1 MLKEIALNNSIIL
14 INMLKAQK
22 NLLLLIVLS
31 IPLVIVLNWFVKSIE
46 ELYYSKDVT
55 WSIMKKVLLR
65 FCVLLP
71 LAHLYI
77 HIIFMIAY
85 L

>member
-1 MLKEIALNNSIIL
+1 MLKEITLNNPIIL
-14 INMLKAQK
+14 ISI
-22 NLLLLIVLS
+22 LIVLS
-31 IPLVIVLNWFVKSIE
+31 ILLVIVLNWFIKSIE
-46 ELYYSKDVT
+46 ELYYSEETT

-71 LAHLYI
+71 LTHLYI
-77 HIIFMIAY
+77 YIIFMIAY

>member
-1 MLKEIALNNSIIL
+1 MLKEIALNNTIIL
-14 INMLKAQK
+14 ISI
-22 NLLLLIVLS
+22 LIVLS
-31 IPLVIVLNWFVKSIE
+31 ILLVIVLNWFIKSIE
-46 ELYYSKDVT
+46 ELYYSEETT

-71 LAHLYI
+71 LTHLYI
-77 HIIFMIAY
+77 HIVFMIAY

>member
-1 MLKEIALNNSIIL
+1 MLKEITLNNPIIL
-14 INMLKAQK
+14 ISI
-22 NLLLLIVLS
+22 LIVLS
-31 IPLVIVLNWFVKSIE
+31 ILLVIVLNWYIKSIE
-46 ELYYSKDVT
+46 ELYYSEETT

-71 LAHLYI
+71 LTHLYI
-77 HIIFMIAY
+77 YIIFMIAY

>member
-1 MLKEIALNNSIIL
+1 MLKEITLNNPIIL
-14 INMLKAQK
+14 ISI
-22 NLLLLIVLS
+22 LIVLS
-31 IPLVIVLNWFVKSIE
+31 ILLVIVLNWFIKSIE
-46 ELYYSKDVT
+46 ELYYSEETT

-71 LAHLYI
+71 LTHLYVY
-77 HIIFMIAY
+77 IIFMIAY

>member
-1 MLKEIALNNSIIL
+1 MLKEITLNNPIIL
-14 INMLKAQK
+14 ISI
-22 NLLLLIVLS
+22 LIVLS
-31 IPLVIVLNWFVKSIE
+31 ILLVIVLNWYIKSIE
-46 ELYYSKDVT
+46 ELYYSEETT

-77 HIIFMIAY
+77 YIIFMIAY

>member
-1 MLKEIALNNSIIL
+1 MLKEITLNNSIIL
-14 INMLKAQK
+14 ISI
-22 NLLLLIVLS
+22 LIVLS
-31 IPLVIVLNWFVKSIE
+31 ILLVIVLNWFIKSIE
-46 ELYYSKDVT
+46 ELYYSEDET

-71 LAHLYI
+71 LTHLYI
-77 HIIFMIAY
+77 YIIFMIAY